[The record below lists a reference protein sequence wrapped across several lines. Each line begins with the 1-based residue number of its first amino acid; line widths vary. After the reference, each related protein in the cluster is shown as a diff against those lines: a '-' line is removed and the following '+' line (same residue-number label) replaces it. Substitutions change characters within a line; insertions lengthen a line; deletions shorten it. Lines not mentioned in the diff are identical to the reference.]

1 MEQNRM
7 QERMHQ
13 RTQDVA
19 QVTSRGMESVTAW
32 LDANQRMWRDAAQL
46 STERT
51 RENLRLWW
59 ELQSSAME
67 LWTAPIAGWVEVQ
80 KEAATWYE
88 KAVRD
93 GIDSLQRAV
102 GAIVQ
107 DGARSPA
114 GRGGRP
120 LEALRSQWREL
131 RGKIRQQWGQLTDEE
146 LDQIQGN
153 PDALIRKLQERY
165 GRSRAEVEQDL
176 DRWLE
181 QQRAAA

>member
-1 MEQNRM
+1 MEQNRT

-13 RTQDVA
+13 RTQDFA
-19 QVTSRGMESVTAW
+19 QVTNRGTESVTAW
-32 LDANQRMWRDAAQL
+32 LDANQRMWRDAVQL
-46 STERT
+46 STETT

-93 GIDSLQRAV
+93 GMDSLQRAV

-107 DGARSPA
+107 NGARSPA
-114 GRGGRP
+114 GHGGR
-120 LEALRSQWREL
+120 S
-131 RGKIRQQWGQLTDEE
+131 
-146 LDQIQGN
+146 
-153 PDALIRKLQERY
+153 
-165 GRSRAEVEQDL
+165 
-176 DRWLE
+176 LE
-181 QQRAAA
+181 QPRAAA